1 METRL
6 FPEGTV
12 PVYTTEEWYAERESA
27 PHVDQD
33 AHRPRLDVAAQMVIQ
48 AYEPG
53 MSVVDLGSGDG
64 GLLWLISPYIEAPL
78 RWGYDLQQSNVDA
91 AALRGQTVIYGNV
104 LTDNIVYGDIA
115 VTTEMLEHLINP
127 HSYVSYLSTKVR
139 YLVASSPAFE
149 TAEAHYEY
157 HTWAWDKD
165 GYAALLSNNGFDVI
179 RHEIVGPFQVVL
191 AASTQFGD

>member
-6 FPEGTV
+6 FPEGTI
-12 PVYTTEEWYAERESA
+12 PEYTTDAWYAERESA

-33 AHRPRLDVAAQMVIQ
+33 AHRPRLDVAAQFVVQ

-53 MSVVDLGSGDG
+53 MIVVDLGSGDG
-64 GLLWLISPYIEAPL
+64 GLLWLISAQVPPHL

-91 AALRGQTVIYGNV
+91 AAARGQNVMYGNV
-104 LTDNIVYGDIA
+104 LTDDISYGDIC
-115 VTTEMLEHLINP
+115 VTTEMLEHLIDP
-127 HSYVSYLSTKVR
+127 HAYVRHLSSKVK

-149 TAEAHYEY
+149 TADAHYEY

-165 GYAALLSNNGFDVI
+165 GYAEMLVNNGFSVV
-179 RHEIVGPFQVVL
+179 RHDIVGPFQVVL
-191 AASTQFGD
+191 AISTHLDV